1 MVSDAKLLNLDA
13 RQLKPDSNFP
23 RSPAICTIYII
34 QARLELTCQVCLD
47 NYTWKEWQKNESRL

>member
-13 RQLKPDSNFP
+13 RQLKPDSSFLGHLP
-23 RSPAICTIYII
+23 VCTIYII

-47 NYTWKEWQKNESRL
+47 NYAWKK